1 VTGWSRGREEILG
14 MIERRELTQVT
25 AGTEL
30 AERLLATARQ
40 HVVSA
45 RLLADSDPYLAY
57 AALHDAI
64 RKALAALL
72 QAQGLRATASG
83 GHLAVTQAVQA
94 QFGTTMGAI
103 LRPVDRIRTTRHEA
117 EYPGPTTYIDED
129 AVTDDLPKA
138 AAIIEAAAKALPHL
152 PVFTI

>member
-40 HVVSA
+40 HVASA

-72 QAQGLRATASG
+72 QVQGLRATTSG

-94 QFGTTMGAI
+94 QFGTTIQI
-103 LRPVDRIRTTRHEA
+103 LSACDGWFRRCGGWGNASPPSPTRLKPA
-117 EYPGPTTYIDED
+117 RSAG
-129 AVTDDLPKA
+129 
-138 AAIIEAAAKALPHL
+138 
-152 PVFTI
+152 